1 MPPRKSTS
9 SMPPTDNEDPGSP
22 TTAAGAQITEQ
33 QAKAQSV
40 GVSVEDLLLP
50 RAVTQRLAK
59 SVLPPDTAIQK
70 DALLAIQKAATVFVS
85 YLSSH
90 ANEATLKRT
99 LAPSDVLNALSELEF
114 DSLRPQLERELD
126 AHTEALAEKKKAQK
140 DRKAANTSETQA
152 ETKDGGEVGVVPATS
167 EGRDVTAAATPMSSV
182 IKGNKR
188 IKRDGAANEK
198 HSPDE
203 TEVDEDETEEEEA
216 EPEEEEEE
224 EEDEVE
230 EDEDDETQEA
240 EDLDRVEDLDEK
252 MQGDYD
258 DSGSEDDDNGP
269 AAQLRGFG

>member
-1 MPPRKSTS
+1 M
-9 SMPPTDNEDPGSP
+9 
-22 TTAAGAQITEQ
+22 
-33 QAKAQSV
+33 
-40 GVSVEDLLLP
+40 
-50 RAVTQRLAK
+50 
-59 SVLPPDTAIQK
+59 
-70 DALLAIQKAATVFVS
+70 
-85 YLSSH
+85 
-90 ANEATLKRT
+90 
-99 LAPSDVLNALSELEF
+99 
-114 DSLRPQLERELD
+114 D
-126 AHTEALAEKKKAQK
+126 AHTEALADKKKAQK

-167 EGRDVTAAATPMSSV
+167 EGRDVTAAATSMSSV

-188 IKRDGAANEK
+188 IKRDGAGNEK

-216 EPEEEEEE
+216 EPEEEE

-240 EDLDRVEDLDEK
+240 EDLDRVEDLDGK
-252 MQGDYD
+252 MQGDSD

>member
-9 SMPPTDNEDPGSP
+9 AIPPTDNDDISSP
-22 TTAAGAQITEQ
+22 TTAAAAAAANSQMTEQ
-33 QAKAQSV
+33 QAKAQSE

-70 DALLAIQKAATVFVS
+70 DALLAIQKAATVFIS

-126 AHTEALAEKKKAQK
+126 AHTAALADKKKAQK
-140 DRKAANTSETQA
+140 DRKAATTTTTSGTQA
-152 ETKDGGEVGVVPATS
+152 EIKDGDEAGAVPAAGG
-167 EGRDVTAAATPMSSV
+167 EKKDVPRSSTTA
-182 IKGNKR
+182 G
-188 IKRDGAANEK
+188 NEK

-203 TEVDEDETEEEEA
+203 TEVDEDETEEEEEA

-224 EEDEVE
+224 EDEEAEE
-230 EDEDDETQEA
+230 EDEEEETQEA
-240 EDLDRVEDLDEK
+240 DNLDRVEDLDGK
-252 MQGDYD
+252 MHADYDD